1 VIELGLKKKLRREC
15 DKKEQEARIEAL
27 APAIRTTRVGRTV
40 KRTSK
45 ARNGA

>member
-1 VIELGLKKKLRREC
+1 MIELGPKKKLRREC
-15 DKKEQEARIEAL
+15 NKKEQEARIEAL
-27 APAIRTTRVGRTV
+27 APATRTRVGRTV